1 MSSSDLRTI
10 AACRA
15 ALAAPAVR
23 MVGGGLYQGVADAAT
38 LKGRAVLSEDLVS
51 LLPRCVANV
60 RGRSIGPT
68 RNEILRLATRASLSQ
83 PEDLGKEM
91 LMRSLMREA
100 VDGEPGP
107 GERFVVSF
115 VAAVRA
121 CGGFVSNDENYVGED
136 LVRRLQQAFER
147 EGWHLEQDGALQP
160 RVLDGLGGHELSEA
174 LRVYVRR
181 AQRGVGDNELVIGT
195 SKCLE
200 EAVARHVLTEA
211 TGAYESTM
219 DFVSTL
225 YAVFDR
231 LGLAAPKSTDL
242 LDPDPYRELQIA
254 IYLVARA
261 VNRLRNDRGDGH
273 GRPTASVATALEARL
288 SAGGAALVSEL
299 LLTALGA

>member
-1 MSSSDLRTI
+1 
-10 AACRA
+10 
-15 ALAAPAVR
+15 
-23 MVGGGLYQGVADAAT
+23 MVSGGVYQGVADAAT
-38 LKGRAVLSEDLVS
+38 LKGRAMLSEDLVS
-51 LLPRCVANV
+51 LLPRCVANI

-107 GERFVVSF
+107 GEQFVVSF

-121 CGGFVSNDENYVGED
+121 CGGFVSDDENYVGED

-147 EGWHLEQDGALQP
+147 EGWSLGQDGALHP
-160 RVLDGLGGHELSEA
+160 RVLDGLGGRELSEA

-181 AQRGVGDNELVIGT
+181 AQRGAGDSELVIGT

-211 TGAYESTM
+211 TGTYVSTM

-225 YAVFDR
+225 YAAFDR
-231 LGLAAPKSTDL
+231 LGLATPKSTDL

-288 SAGGAALVSEL
+288 SATGAALVSEL
-299 LLTALGA
+299 LLTALGP